1 MLKIKYSEL
10 EWIYTK
16 VNNVSVESFTNLIE
30 VLLDPVSLLE
40 FKDFTILFTSVVL
53 VFGESKFSEFLE
65 VSFNYT
71 F

>member
-1 MLKIKYSEL
+1 MLA
-10 EWIYTK
+10 
-16 VNNVSVESFTNLIE
+16 ESFTNLIE

-65 VSFNYT
+65 VSFNHT